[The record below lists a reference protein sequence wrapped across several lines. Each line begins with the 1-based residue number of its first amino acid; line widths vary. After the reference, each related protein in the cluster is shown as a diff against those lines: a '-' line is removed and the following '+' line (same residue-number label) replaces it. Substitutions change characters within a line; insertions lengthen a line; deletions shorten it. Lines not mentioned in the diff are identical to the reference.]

1 MALWSAQFRHS
12 GAVPILVLWIILIFV
27 GMICSMAVLYGVN
40 GSGTGPLLQYRFCT
54 PGYDDTLP
62 FSGNPTVP
70 IDNNWNETIWT
81 YFTNSSTQNPSC
93 IYPCL
98 SSTDFLRQAGDLH
111 VVEFFDIK
119 PRSPLYWGM
128 YILAVIIW
136 VCVPLTIIF
145 SITILVL
152 RLRGHNSTS
161 SYISLRSPFHS
172 LKDKAL
178 DVLMRA
184 LSIFGKVFIPIVFVV
199 FLVFVE
205 WIIWTDLQSEGMQLV
220 GQWAPLVGVGLVLVA
235 AFVGKYWPRGG
246 RFLLRFRERREVVR
260 RNGMKEGVSESLIWV
275 WKERHE
281 RSTWSYM
288 GIALLQG
295 DDLD

>member
-1 MALWSAQFRHS
+1 
-12 GAVPILVLWIILIFV
+12 
-27 GMICSMAVLYGVN
+27 
-40 GSGTGPLLQYRFCT
+40 
-54 PGYDDTLP
+54 
-62 FSGNPTVP
+62 
-70 IDNNWNETIWT
+70 
-81 YFTNSSTQNPSC
+81 
-93 IYPCL
+93 
-98 SSTDFLRQAGDLH
+98 
-111 VVEFFDIK
+111 
-119 PRSPLYWGM
+119 M
-128 YILAVIIW
+128 YILEIIIW
-136 VCVPLTIIF
+136 ICVPLTIIF
-145 SITILVL
+145 SVTILVL

-161 SYISLRSPFHS
+161 LYISLRSPFHS

-178 DVLMRA
+178 DFLMRA
-184 LSIFGKVFIPIVFVV
+184 LSIYGKVFIPVVFVV

-205 WIIWTDLQSEGMQLV
+205 WIIWTDLQSEEMQLV

-235 AFVGKYWPRGG
+235 AFVGKYWPRGE

-260 RNGMKEGVSESLIWV
+260 RSGMKEGVSESLIRV